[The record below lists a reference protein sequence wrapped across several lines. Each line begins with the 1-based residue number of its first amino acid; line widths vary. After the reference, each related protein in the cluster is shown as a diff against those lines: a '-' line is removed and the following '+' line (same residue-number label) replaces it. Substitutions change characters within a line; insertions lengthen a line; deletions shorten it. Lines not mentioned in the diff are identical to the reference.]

1 MGIVGTAALALAP
14 MVAPALASKV
24 PALQPV
30 AKSINTIQRVSG
42 AIQGAQQVKNIT
54 DMKNQQGNP
63 YDTRLGN
70 PGIMPKKRTWEMP
83 KYAEVNDKSLDT
95 TKKKKKLTNK
105 QKAGIA
111 IGTTVGALV
120 LADILSKGDVFA
132 PVRSVWSGAKEAP
145 SAMFNKAERGD
156 FGVGASVAASGVK
169 KAVNRTKKEPNYG
182 WGNNQKSKSD
192 SWTNGKSG
200 GSKNDATNPI
210 LKGFGLG
217 SGVGAGILA
226 AHILGDKILKNK
238 QVKKSYDSKALTN
251 KDIDRYHKT
260 RFYPG
265 KPVIDIAKNF
275 GNSIKSDID
284 EIRAEN
290 QKSDKNR

>member
-1 MGIVGTAALALAP
+1 MGIGSGALMLAP
-14 MVAPALASKV
+14 MIAPALASKV

-30 AKSINTIQRVSG
+30 AKSINTTQRISG

-83 KYAEVNDKSLDT
+83 KYAELNDKSLDT

-156 FGVGASVAASGVK
+156 FGVGASMAASGVK
-169 KAVNRTKKEPNYG
+169 KAVNRTKKEPNSFYERMQNSNKNSS
-182 WGNNQKSKSD
+182 NNKS
-192 SWTNGKSG
+192 GG
-200 GSKNDATNPI
+200 GSKNDTTNPI

-217 SGVGAGILA
+217 SGVGAGVLA

-238 QVKKSYDSKALTN
+238 QVKKSYDSRALTN
-251 KDIDRYHKT
+251 KDIDKYHKT

-265 KPVIDIAKNF
+265 KPVVDMAKNF